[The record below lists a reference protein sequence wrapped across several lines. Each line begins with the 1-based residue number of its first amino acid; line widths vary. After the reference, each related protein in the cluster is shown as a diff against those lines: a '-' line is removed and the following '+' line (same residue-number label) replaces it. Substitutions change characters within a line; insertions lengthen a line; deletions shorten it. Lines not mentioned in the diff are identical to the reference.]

1 MTDRSDR
8 PAESDVR
15 APRVT
20 VALDANALDR
30 KTPSRSALVDR
41 FEALVASGALELH
54 VGPGVEAEV
63 THPASPGN
71 VQHTFAARTPRPFRP
86 LTAAEHIARMR
97 VRAVVQGNAR
107 AGKHERDAAHLS
119 EAAEAGCRY
128 FITYDGRILGKRA
141 DLEGFALPA
150 DFKIATLEE
159 FLDLW
164 TDAQPPVA
172 KPG

>member
-1 MTDRSDR
+1 MI
-8 PAESDVR
+8 
-15 APRVT
+15 

-41 FEALVASGALELH
+41 FVALVVSGVVELH
-54 VGPGVEAEV
+54 VGPGVQAEV
-63 THPASPGN
+63 AHPATPDDLRHGLK
-71 VQHTFAARTPRPFRP
+71 AGRPRPFRP

-97 VRAVVQGNAR
+97 VRAMVQGNAR

-128 FITYDGRILGKRA
+128 FITYDGRILGKRGE
-141 DLEGFALPA
+141 LEGFALPV
-150 DFKIATLEE
+150 TLRIVTLDE
-159 FLDLW
+159 FLDAW
-164 TDAQPPVA
+164 EAGQPPVA